1 MRNPFSFGTVPGS
14 QVPVTLP
21 LLGLRYFRTGD
32 LGRMIDNRFLKL
44 TGRVNELYKLEN
56 GKFVMP
62 SLVESAIGRSNYISQ
77 NCVIGANRPFNIA
90 LIVPDMI
97 ELTNWMKTNNIQIP
111 TDPKDEYQVLHY
123 SEVIN
128 LYQSEVLSSSS
139 LLPLIFFFSLW
150 DYEIFRILKR
160 LWQDTK
166 MDFFDWTIL
175 TGLSLALLLSHLGS
189 LVSGE
194 RHVDSQDVL
203 AQK

>member
-1 MRNPFSFGTVPGS
+1 
-14 QVPVTLP
+14 
-21 LLGLRYFRTGD
+21 
-32 LGRMIDNRFLKL
+32 MIDNRFLKL

-111 TDPKDEYQVLHY
+111 ADPKDEYQVLHY

-128 LYQSEVLSSSS
+128 LYQSEVLSSYS
-139 LLPLIFFFSLW
+139 FSLSSSSP
-150 DYEIFRILKR
+150 
-160 LWQDTK
+160 
-166 MDFFDWTIL
+166 
-175 TGLSLALLLSHLGS
+175 LSN
-189 LVSGE
+189 
-194 RHVDSQDVL
+194 
-203 AQK
+203 